1 MRTAKAAGILAAEME
16 DLQRYWEAADTD
28 EMKALAA
35 VAMLLVI
42 PDGLETLRMQM
53 VLDRCEWEKAADVRK
68 NLQQLYDHV

>member
-35 VAMLLVI
+35 VAMLLFI

-53 VLDRCEWEKAADVRK
+53 VLDRLDWDMAADVRK
-68 NLQQLYDHV
+68 NLQQL

>member
-53 VLDRCEWEKAADVRK
+53 VLDRLDWDMAADVRK
-68 NLQQLYDHV
+68 TLQQLYEHS